1 MKKVNDRIPVLI
13 MKHLNKVLL
22 EEERKELDQWLNRS
36 EHNRVLFNELTD
48 DNIVKSKLQRFQSI
62 KKDSVW
68 DKTLKMINEENDDQ
82 NEVTIRRMTP
92 WRRIAAIASVLLM
105 ISVAFYIVTVNQQ
118 EKVSFQSVETSV
130 IQDLAPGGDRAFLT
144 LADGT
149 VISLDSINGDI
160 SLMGDMTVRKTS
172 EGKLVY
178 GVSSLDLQV
187 GEDLKYNQISTPRG
201 GQYQIVLSDGT
212 KVWLN
217 SASSLKYPIQF
228 DGASRVVEL
237 TGEAYFE
244 VNTKKGLANQSIPFL
259 VKTSTQTIE
268 VLGTHFNVNS
278 YEDEGLVKTTLL
290 EGKVAV
296 SINSNR
302 LESTSMIDKSP
313 IFSSRIVLKPNEQ
326 SILSKSD
333 FKVIEVNGED
343 FVAWKDGYFSFQNAD
358 LKAVMHQLS
367 RWYDMDVV
375 YIGEVPNETFTGKIY
390 RNMSLSKVLEVLA
403 FAGVT
408 FKIEG
413 VVNSRLI
420 IY

>member
-1 MKKVNDRIPVLI
+1 MKKVNNRIPALI
-13 MKHLNKVLL
+13 MKHLKGELL
-22 EEERKELDQWLNRS
+22 EEEKKELDQWLNRS
-36 EHNRVLFNELTD
+36 EQNQALFDELTD
-48 DNIVKSKLQRFQSI
+48 DDKVTSKLRRFQSI

-68 DKTLKMINEENDDQ
+68 DKTLKMINEAYDDQ
-82 NEVTIRRMTP
+82 EEVAIRRMTP
-92 WRRIAAIASVLLM
+92 WRRIAAIASVLIL
-105 ISVAFYIVTVNQQ
+105 ISIASYFVLTNKKG
-118 EKVSFQSVETSV
+118 KVSFQSVEAPV
-130 IQDLAPGGDRAFLT
+130 IQDLAPGGDKAFLT

-149 VISLDSINGDI
+149 VISLDSINGEI
-160 SLMGDMTVRKTS
+160 SLMGGMAVRKTA

-178 GVSSLDLQV
+178 GISSSDLQN

-201 GQYQIVLSDGT
+201 GQYQVILSDGT

-228 DGASRVVEL
+228 DGTSRVVEL

-244 VNTKKGLANQSIPFL
+244 VNAKKGLANQSIPFF
-259 VKTSTQTIE
+259 VKTSKQTVE

-278 YEDEGLVKTTLL
+278 YEDEGFVKTTLL

-302 LESTSMIDKSP
+302 FESSNMIEKSP
-313 IFSSRIVLKPNEQ
+313 AFNDRIVLKPNEQ

-343 FVAWKDGYFSFQNAD
+343 FVAWKDGYFSFQRAD

-367 RWYDMDVV
+367 RWYDMDIV
-375 YIGEVPNETFTGKIY
+375 YKGEMPKETFTGKIY
-390 RNMSLSKVLEVLA
+390 RNMSLSKVLDVLA
-403 FAGVT
+403 FAGVN

-413 VVNSRLI
+413 ADNSILI